1 VRIRPRSIAVA
12 ALAATFALPASAGAW
27 KYVFQDFF
35 DVQGGAIAAGRAVAK
50 KCGPG
55 GKLGTYDYRS
65 LVTSSND
72 AGELTMEVLAEL
84 SVRPDFKRMKKVEV
98 NADATPNF
106 PPQIVDE
113 AAGALHD
120 FHETVF
126 TKFKDAGKHT
136 KLVVR
141 HGALVMFGNE
151 VVAPGQSNTKF
162 EPKPGC

>member
-1 VRIRPRSIAVA
+1 MRIRARPIAAA
-12 ALAATFALPASAGAW
+12 ALAVAFVLPSSAGAW
-27 KYVFQDFF
+27 HYVFQDFF
-35 DVQGGAIAAGRAVAK
+35 DIEGGAIAAGRATAK

-65 LVTSSND
+65 LVTSSSES
-72 AGELTMEVLAEL
+72 GELTFEVLAKL
-84 SVRPDFKRMKKVEV
+84 SVRPHFERLKQVEV
-98 NADATPNF
+98 SADASPNF

-126 TKFKDAGKHT
+126 TKFKEAGKHG
-136 KLVVR
+136 KLIVR
-141 HGALVMFGNE
+141 HGSLIVFGNE
-151 VVAPGQSNTKF
+151 AVEPGQSKTKF